1 MQWQCGKQRLMT
13 FPPGEYQVAMQP
25 IQFDS
30 QRVVWPQKV
39 RVEPGQQVTF
49 KLDSGVRLEMPQGI
63 GPLWLWQGVRDGTP
77 DQVGQWQYGDQRTMT
92 VPPGGDQGAMQ
103 PIQVDSQR
111 GGGR

>member
-30 QRVVWPQKV
+30 QRVVWPQKIQV
-39 RVEPGQQVTF
+39 QPGQQVTF

-63 GPLWLWQGVRDGTP
+63 GPLWLWQVVRDRTP
-77 DQVGQWQYGDQRTMT
+77 NQEWRWQKGNKRALTL
-92 VPPGGDQGAMQ
+92 PPGSLQVRRQ
-103 PIQVDSQR
+103 PVEF
-111 GGGR
+111 